1 MDPILA
7 NEDFDTSFDH
17 IFGDAI
23 VEEVEFNIEDM
34 IDISLDEFDQIVAD
48 TMAESS
54 GKNNIFLFLP
64 LLIVFL
70 SYSSFPHTYQT
81 SSSENAANTT
91 YPKTTH

>member
-23 VEEVEFNIEDM
+23 IEEVEFDIEDM
-34 IDISLDEFDQIVAD
+34 IDINLDEFDQMVAD

-54 GKNNIFLFLP
+54 GKSTRRVRQRCFYLC
-64 LLIVFL
+64 
-70 SYSSFPHTYQT
+70 
-81 SSSENAANTT
+81 
-91 YPKTTH
+91 